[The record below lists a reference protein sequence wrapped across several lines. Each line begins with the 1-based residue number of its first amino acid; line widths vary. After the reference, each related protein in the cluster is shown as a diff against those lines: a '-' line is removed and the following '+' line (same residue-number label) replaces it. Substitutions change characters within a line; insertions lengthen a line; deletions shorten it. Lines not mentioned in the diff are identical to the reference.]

1 MSLLATDVMGNP
13 QVGVYLS
20 VVGDVLFHPPMLEA
34 ERVEQ
39 ISSALELE
47 PAPLSVG
54 GSNLIGSLVAGNS
67 HGLAVADIAT
77 TEDIDHLTSFG
88 DVVVMEHGVN
98 AAGNLVLCSEQ
109 AVLASP
115 ILPEEGTELL
125 AEVFRAPVVSTS
137 IAGQDVVGSMAAMNS
152 MGALLHPDVTVD
164 EVERIRDA
172 FEIDVMV
179 GTVAFGSPFI
189 GAGMV
194 ASDSGAVVSQD
205 TTGPEL
211 NRIEDAL
218 GLI

>member
-88 DVVVMEHGVN
+88 EVVVMEHGVN
-98 AAGNLVLCSEQ
+98 AAGREARFMNHQGLPFDIMVCDFSLDYRTRGYMYHKSAAQMKQEAA
-109 AVLASP
+109 AV
-115 ILPEEGTELL
+115 
-125 AEVFRAPVVSTS
+125 
-137 IAGQDVVGSMAAMNS
+137 
-152 MGALLHPDVTVD
+152 MG
-164 EVERIRDA
+164 
-172 FEIDVMV
+172 
-179 GTVAFGSPFI
+179 GKS
-189 GAGMV
+189 
-194 ASDSGAVVSQD
+194 
-205 TTGPEL
+205 
-211 NRIEDAL
+211 
-218 GLI
+218 